1 MPAAK
6 PATAEAYL
14 AALPADR
21 RAALETL
28 HQAIRKTVPQLS
40 PEMISGI
47 IGYGKYRYKSKSC
60 EGEWFIV
67 GLANRAA
74 CMSLYICA
82 ADKNGYLAEQNAQRL
97 GKVKVGK
104 SCINFKKLEDL
115 NLEAAL
121 ALVKKAEKL
130 GGLAAAM

>member
-74 CMSLYICA
+74 YMSLYICA